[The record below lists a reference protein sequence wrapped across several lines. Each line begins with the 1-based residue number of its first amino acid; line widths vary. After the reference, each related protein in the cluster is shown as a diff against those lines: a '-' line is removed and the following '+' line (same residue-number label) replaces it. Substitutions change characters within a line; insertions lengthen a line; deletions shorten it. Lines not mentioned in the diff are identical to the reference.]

1 LPYEHSPEERL
12 KRYKASL
19 EKMAKKE
26 GRNLKTTAPK
36 KKNTETSVKKQMTHR
51 TTVEKTVRKVGKPK
65 PPQITE
71 SPSKKELRESI
82 STVRKSSKTMSSAK
96 IKEIDGRNLLMLRV
110 RHRSIESALRDIK
123 KRRETLE
130 AQLRSKFITKK
141 QYQEEMASLV
151 AEGRTLL
158 VDKERVEKEMA
169 RLKSD

>member
-1 LPYEHSPEERL
+1 MPYEHSPEDRL

-19 EKMAKKE
+19 EKMAKSE
-26 GRNLKTTAPK
+26 GKNLKTTSQV
-36 KKNTETSVKKQMTHR
+36 KKNSESTTKKQVTQR
-51 TTVEKTVRKVGKPK
+51 TSLDKTVRRVGKPK

-82 STVRKSSKTMSSAK
+82 ATVRKSKKTMSDAK
-96 IKEIDGRNLLMLRV
+96 IKEIDGRNLIMLKV
-110 RHRSIESALRDIK
+110 RQRSIESALKEIK

-130 AQLRSKFITKK
+130 AQLKSKFITKK
-141 QYQEEMASLV
+141 QYQEEMAALV

-169 RLKSD
+169 RLRDS